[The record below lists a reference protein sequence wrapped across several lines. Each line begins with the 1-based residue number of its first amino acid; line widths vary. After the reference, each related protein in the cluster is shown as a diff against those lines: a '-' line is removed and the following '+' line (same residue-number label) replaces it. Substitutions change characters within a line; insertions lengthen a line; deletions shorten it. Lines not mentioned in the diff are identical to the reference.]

1 MTRVEFLV
9 VYFSLMAA
17 AFAGSIPHADA
28 QGCPTCGGAQPDWI
42 SSATDFLEGK
52 PVNETP
58 LTFPPLASRLNNPR
72 YVAELN
78 SEKIKESDASDSKDS
93 KSALKDQRASA
104 KELTYITEQ
113 FPPYNFEKDGKLQGI
128 GVDLLEMAWERMG
141 ESSLNRSVIVLL
153 PWADGYRRALNEEN
167 TVIFSTARLPHR
179 EQLFKWAGPIG
190 PIRNVL
196 LAKKDKNIS
205 ITAPEDLKKYR
216 IMAVEDDSAVQM
228 VLDRGAKLDD
238 LILEKTS
245 RQAIEMLQN
254 ESVDAWA
261 YGDTAGLWLIQ
272 ESGLNAGDY
281 RVAYVLGE
289 TDYYYAFNKGIPD
302 SLVRSFQQALDQIKG
317 DRDKEGVSD
326 YDRIISKYIPAML

>member
-9 VYFSLMAA
+9 VCFFLMAA
-17 AFAGSIPHADA
+17 AFAGLMPLANA

-52 PVNETP
+52 PVDETP
-58 LTFPPLASRLNNPR
+58 QTFPPLASRLNNPR
-72 YVAELN
+72 YMAEFGTT
-78 SEKIKESDASDSKDS
+78 EKSDASDSNET
-93 KSALKDQRASA
+93 KSPLDDQGVSA
-104 KELTYITEQ
+104 KDLTYITEQ

-141 ESSLNRSVIVLL
+141 ESSLNRSVIGLL
-153 PWADGYRRALNEEN
+153 PWAEGYKMALNEEN
-167 TVIFSTARLPHR
+167 AVIFSTARLPQR

-205 ITAPEDLKKYR
+205 ITAPDDLKKYK

-228 VLDRGAKLDD
+228 LLDRGAKLDD

-245 RQAIEMLQN
+245 KQAIEMLQN

-281 RVAYVLGE
+281 GVAYVLGE

-302 SLVRSFQQALDQIKG
+302 SLVQSFQQVLDQIKG
-317 DRDKEGVSD
+317 DKDKDGVSD

>member
-9 VYFSLMAA
+9 VYLSLMAA
-17 AFAGSIPHADA
+17 VFAGSISLADA

-58 LTFPPLASRLNNPR
+58 QMFPPLASRLNNPR
-72 YVAELN
+72 YVAEFD
-78 SEKIKESDASDSKDS
+78 SEKTNESEASDSKES
-93 KSALKDQRASA
+93 KSLKDGGASA
-104 KELTYITEQ
+104 KDLTYITEQ
-113 FPPYNFEKDGKLQGI
+113 FPPYNFEQDGRLQGI
-128 GVDLLEMAWERMG
+128 AVDLLEMAWQRMG
-141 ESSLNRSVIVLL
+141 EGSLNRSMIALL
-153 PWADGYRRALNEEN
+153 PWADGYRRALDKEN
-167 TVIFSTARLPHR
+167 TVIFSTARLPQR

-205 ITAPEDLKKYR
+205 IKAPEDLKKYK

-228 VLDRGAKLDD
+228 LLDSGAKLDD

-272 ESGLNAGDY
+272 ESGLNASDY
-281 RVAYVLGE
+281 RAAFVLGE

-302 SLVRSFQQALDQIKG
+302 SLVQSFQRALDRIKG
-317 DRDKEGVSD
+317 NRDKEGVSD
-326 YDRIISKYIPAML
+326 YDRMISRYIPAML